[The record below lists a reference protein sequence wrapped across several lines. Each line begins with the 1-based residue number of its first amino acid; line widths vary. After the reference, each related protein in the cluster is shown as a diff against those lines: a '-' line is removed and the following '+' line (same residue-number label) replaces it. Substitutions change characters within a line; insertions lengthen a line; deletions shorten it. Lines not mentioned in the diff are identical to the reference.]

1 MNVNYNEKN
10 IEINDNVI
18 NKKRKYN
25 SEFRKK
31 FVLKVKKIKNKEIL
45 HKIFELSKKEI
56 GNKYTENNNGIFYNI
71 NKLSDDLIEELNNVL
86 NSDTETNQSSDIK
99 FEYTPYSVDKI
110 TTLSEYGNNLSNKE
124 KNLLKQNNF

>member
-31 FVLKVKKIKNKEIL
+31 FVLKVKKIKNKEL
-45 HKIFELSKKEI
+45 FYKIFELSKKEI

-86 NSDTETNQSSDIK
+86 NSDTETNQSSDLK
-99 FEYTPYSVDKI
+99 FEYTPYSVDKV

>member
-31 FVLKVKKIKNKEIL
+31 FVLKVKKIKNKEL
-45 HKIFELSKKEI
+45 FYKIFELSKKEI

-71 NKLSDDLIEELNNVL
+71 NKLSDNLIEELNNVL
-86 NSDTETNQSSDIK
+86 NSDTESNQSSDLK
-99 FEYTPYSVDKI
+99 FEYKPYSVDKV
-110 TTLSEYGNNLSNKE
+110 TTISEYGNKLSNKE
-124 KNLLKQNNF
+124 KNLLKQK